1 MAMSGVRLKLV
12 CFAYISANKHK
23 TRVLQVLHLNKF
35 KEDDFSNYSKTFPL
49 QNE

>member
-23 TRVLQVLHLNKF
+23 TRVLHLNKF